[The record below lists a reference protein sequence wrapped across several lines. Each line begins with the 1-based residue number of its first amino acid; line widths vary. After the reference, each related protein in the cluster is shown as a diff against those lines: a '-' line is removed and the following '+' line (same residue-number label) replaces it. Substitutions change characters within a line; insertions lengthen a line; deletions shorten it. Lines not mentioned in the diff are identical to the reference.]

1 MFLLLITGELGDAV
15 DCCYRVYYI
24 MVTYSV
30 PSANYR

>member
-15 DCCYRVYYI
+15 GCCYRVYI
-24 MVTYSV
+24 LDMYSV